1 MKIESVVSKI
11 WSRTDRQTHRHAH
24 RNTPLHYRDGV
35 TTAAAAAA
43 TTTTTTTTTKCA
55 NYSVTR
61 RCRGTLHRQVCVR
74 QSYVRWQ
81 RGTARICCCAP
92 CSGPLLLRREPC
104 CNRSPTWSPSPTRG
118 AGPTQ
123 QTRRTLLQRAIVA
136 DRRTDKRTARRTD
149 TVPLHRPCC
158 AYYAGSANQTD
169 IKRTVTHI
177 SAMTSYASSG
187 ILNATHSVHPHLVCN
202 ALVVELCTSLRN
214 WFSEFY

>member
-1 MKIESVVSKI
+1 MIA
-11 WSRTDRQTHRHAH
+11 DRQTHTQTHRHAH

-35 TTAAAAAA
+35 TTAAAAA
-43 TTTTTTTTTKCA
+43 TTTTAKCA

-104 CNRSPTWSPSPTRG
+104 CNRSPTWSPSPTRR

-149 TVPLHRPCC
+149 
-158 AYYAGSANQTD
+158 GD
-169 IKRTVTHI
+169 RTVTWTLLRILCGQCQPDRHQTNCHSYQRHDQLRVERNI
-177 SAMTSYASSG
+177 KRRPLGSPSLGMQCTCRRAMHKSA
-187 ILNATHSVHPHLVCN
+187 
-202 ALVVELCTSLRN
+202 
-214 WFSEFY
+214 